1 MAPSL
6 MQKSVIVSVALGVGI
21 VSAIIFFQ
29 AYSVCYPKSVEIN
42 FDLKELE
49 SGSMEY
55 TNCLDLKNRIEI
67 FNQKCDPDFTEIR
80 C

>member
-1 MAPSL
+1 
-6 MQKSVIVSVALGVGI
+6 MQKPVIISIILGVGI
-21 VSAIIFFQ
+21 VSAIVIFQ
-29 AYSVCYPKSVEIN
+29 ASSICYPKRVEID

-55 TNCLDLKNRIEI
+55 SSCLDLKHRIGI
-67 FNQKCDPDFTEIR
+67 FNQKCDPDFNEIR